1 MDSARVQLQ
10 RAGGRLPTG
19 GKAATSLRAGRA
31 VGGARRYQAGH
42 WQCRSRHCD
51 VGRWHWP
58 GPGARGGPGRHTGR
72 GVGRTGHSQAW
83 AGGLRGNGARGTHS
97 QTAGARARGM
107 GPGTGRCHCT
117 WMKGTT
123 TSGSTSDGRCGL
135 GCWLLAQGR
144 GMWTGCWGVCCLVAN
159 PSAFFGGAGPGAAG
173 RPSTV
178 FTPFDHVA
186 HVALGATGVL
196 GAADTGMISHC
207 RT

>member
-117 WMKGTT
+117 WMKG
-123 TSGSTSDGRCGL
+123 SRPGHVDWVLGRVLPGRQPERVFRRCG
-135 GCWLLAQGR
+135 AR
-144 GMWTGCWGVCCLVAN
+144 GGWQAVHRLHPFRPRCARCAWSHW
-159 PSAFFGGAGPGAAG
+159 SAWS
-173 RPSTV
+173 R
-178 FTPFDHVA
+178 
-186 HVALGATGVL
+186 
-196 GAADTGMISHC
+196 
-207 RT
+207 

>member
-1 MDSARVQLQ
+1 VLVGDSLQ
-10 RAGGRLPTG
+10 VGKLQWLP
-19 GKAATSLRAGRA
+19 TSLRAGRA
-31 VGGARRYQAGH
+31 VGGAQRYQAGH

-72 GVGRTGHSQAW
+72 GVGRTGLSQAW
-83 AGGLRGNGARGTHS
+83 AGGLRGNGARGTHWHS

-159 PSAFFGGAGPGAAG
+159 PPPSGPSGERVFRRCGGGWQVVHRLHPFRPRCARCAWSHWSAWS
-173 RPSTV
+173 R
-178 FTPFDHVA
+178 
-186 HVALGATGVL
+186 
-196 GAADTGMISHC
+196 
-207 RT
+207 